1 MRLFHGSNM
10 SISEIDLSKSMPNKD
25 FGRAFYLSD
34 TYEQAFHMAS
44 LKSSLRGGT
53 PIVTEFEYSQDES
66 LKILQFDSYTE
77 EWANFIFLYRDAI
90 GEYHHGYDIVYGP
103 IANDRIG
110 LQIINLKDNYID
122 LKEFLRRIKY
132 FKGITFQYAFCTPK
146 SVQYLKPLCP

>member
-34 TYEQAFHMAS
+34 TYEQAFQMAS

-66 LKILQFDSYTE
+66 LRILQFDSYTE
-77 EWANFIFLYRDAI
+77 EWANFIFLNRDAI
-90 GEYHHGYDIVYGP
+90 GEYNHGYDIVYGP

-110 LQIINLKDNYID
+110 L
-122 LKEFLRRIKY
+122 
-132 FKGITFQYAFCTPK
+132 
-146 SVQYLKPLCP
+146 